1 MLETTQNEYNYLSIP
16 AVSFPTTPKQGQAT
30 RPHSHVIQVAGYA
43 ISFEELVQRF
53 GARIDNGFN
62 EPAKF
67 SDSISAPQTD
77 NENDQQGFI
86 YRDVSGERH
95 DSREDDPNRNSH
107 PDNEFSVA
115 HDNSRNGHS
124 TNGGKDENPELE
136 TQDRVEQSQK
146 DNHGKSKNSSDSN
159 STASTSGDGTAEPNG
174 NENTFNTLDSGTIKN
189 TMSEGKGLEN
199 NPLLQEKNEIVSQN
213 LIGTETAGILSAALY
228 GYNKTLGQ
236 QNKFHDVS
244 NPNEPLSLTSKNN
257 GRATAN
263 TLAHAAQ
270 QKENGQLTSGSQ
282 QPNDTNHYQLR
293 HSENIQRQATQLSQ
307 MIGGDS
313 RIKVDVSVSS
323 ESTSFASRPIST
335 MSNASIFT
343 SENSNNNQA
352 GQPGQHQPNN
362 NMALAVQAQ
371 NIGQQNNLNQ
381 GMMRQSLTQG
391 AFQGRGDGP
400 TGGTI
405 NQLTSSGLGN
415 QQSGDSAASSNQ
427 QLSASNQQTQQTS
440 ASRVGTQESLNQGN
454 RLASQAQNI
463 AEQISV
469 KIQKALQAGND
480 RINIQLKP
488 AELGKVDV
496 KMELTH
502 DGRIQAVVTAENKDT
517 LDLLRRD
524 ASELQRALQDAGLKT
539 ETGDLSFNLRG
550 KQENEVAEDRN
561 NHSRSA
567 DIEENTND
575 AEASDELPEDGV
587 MAAWEAGIIT
597 NNRVDVRI

>member
-16 AVSFPTTPKQGQAT
+16 AVSFPTTPKQGQAR

-77 NENDQQGFI
+77 RENDQQGFI
-86 YRDVSGERH
+86 YRDVSSERH

-107 PDNEFSVA
+107 PDHEFSVA

-124 TNGGKDENPELE
+124 TNGGKDKNPALE
-136 TQDRVEQSQK
+136 TQDSVEQGQT
-146 DNHGKSKNSSDSN
+146 DNHEKSRNSGDSN
-159 STASTSGDGTAEPNG
+159 SAASTSGEKTAESNG
-174 NENTFNTLDSGTIKN
+174 NETSFNTLDSGAIKN
-189 TMSEGKGLEN
+189 STSEGKGLES
-199 NPLLQEKNEIVSQN
+199 NPLLNEKSEITSQN
-213 LIGTETAGILSAALY
+213 LIGTEAAGTLAAALY
-228 GYNKTLGQ
+228 GYNKSLGQ
-236 QNKFHDVS
+236 HDKFYDIS
-244 NPNEPLSLTSKNN
+244 NSSEPLSLTSRNS
-257 GRATAN
+257 GRTPTN
-263 TLAHAAQ
+263 TLTHAAQ
-270 QKENGQLTSGSQ
+270 QKETGQLTSSAQ
-282 QPNDTNHYQLR
+282 QPTDATNYQLR
-293 HSENIQRQATQLSQ
+293 QSENIQRQAMQLSQ
-307 MIGGDS
+307 VIGGDS
-313 RIKVDVSVSS
+313 RLKVDVSVSS
-323 ESTSFASRPIST
+323 ENTSFASRPMST

-343 SENSNNNQA
+343 SENSNNNQTS
-352 GQPGQHQPNN
+352 QPGQHQPNN

-371 NIGQQNNLNQ
+371 TMGQQNNLNQ
-381 GMMRQSLTQG
+381 GLMRQSLAQG
-391 AFQGRGDGP
+391 AIQSRGDGA

-405 NQLTSSGLGN
+405 NQLMNSGLGN
-415 QQSGDSAASSNQ
+415 QQSSDSAASSNQ
-427 QLSASNQQTQQTS
+427 QLSASNQQAQQTS
-440 ASRVGTQESLNQGN
+440 ASRIGTQENLNQGH
-454 RLASQAQNI
+454 RFASQAQNI
-463 AEQISV
+463 AEQVSV

-502 DGRIQAVVTAENKDT
+502 DGRVQAVVTAESKDT

-539 ETGDLSFNLRG
+539 ETGDLSFNLKG
-550 KQENEVAEDRN
+550 KQESEVAEERKKNSHFPDVDE
-561 NHSRSA
+561 SKKDA
-567 DIEENTND
+567 DAN
-575 AEASDELPEDGV
+575 DELQDDGI